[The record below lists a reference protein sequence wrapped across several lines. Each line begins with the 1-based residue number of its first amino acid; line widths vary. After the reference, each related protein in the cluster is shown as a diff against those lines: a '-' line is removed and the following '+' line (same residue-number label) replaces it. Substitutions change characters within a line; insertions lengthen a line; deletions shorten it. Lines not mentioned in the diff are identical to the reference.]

1 MPEDRLGG
9 DPKAAKPSETTADN
23 RGRKYGHVTHTDYF
37 AQQAAIQSF
46 VAAGLLVG
54 VVAQQV
60 GAEKAREIQRQAA
73 EAADGL
79 FGQVRGRPP
88 AIGEAAP
95 GDDPRILAL
104 FEAFGAA

>member
-23 RGRKYGHVTHTDYF
+23 RGRKYGHATHTDYF

-79 FGQVRGRPP
+79 FGQVRGTSRFVT
-88 AIGEAAP
+88 
-95 GDDPRILAL
+95 RTAL
-104 FEAFGAA
+104 SRTNHEHVFRRLS